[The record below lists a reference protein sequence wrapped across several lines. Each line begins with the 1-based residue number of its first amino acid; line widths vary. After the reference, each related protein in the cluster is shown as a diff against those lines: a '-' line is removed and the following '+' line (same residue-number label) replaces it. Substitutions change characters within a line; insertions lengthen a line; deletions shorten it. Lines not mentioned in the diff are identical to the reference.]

1 MPQQAEVDVVG
12 LRALARDIAR
22 AGDIASP
29 LNKVLKDAGLTAVSP
44 IGGAVQAAIPQ
55 VETLDHEAGAMAG
68 TVRIWSTRTGAGVRE
83 GTAGLPYAGPMEFGG
98 WPRGRQFVTNGRYLF
113 PAAGQLAD
121 QAAQLYSDALTRG
134 FASFPWTN
142 EGNTPHD

>member
-1 MPQQAEVDVVG
+1 MSSPPTCWRRTGRAARGSPARRDDMPQQAEVDVVG

-83 GTAGLPYAGPMEFGG
+83 
-98 WPRGRQFVTNGRYLF
+98 
-113 PAAGQLAD
+113 
-121 QAAQLYSDALTRG
+121 
-134 FASFPWTN
+134 
-142 EGNTPHD
+142 